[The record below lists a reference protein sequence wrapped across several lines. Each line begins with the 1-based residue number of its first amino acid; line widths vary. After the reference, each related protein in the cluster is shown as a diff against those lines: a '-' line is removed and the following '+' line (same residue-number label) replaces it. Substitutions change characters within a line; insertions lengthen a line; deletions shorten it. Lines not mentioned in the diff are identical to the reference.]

1 VVINR
6 PTRSYL
12 LVISFLSTLLVSEG
26 AISDVIFKDGFEG
39 FVQDE
44 PGMSSVFYWRMN
56 EAIGTTYADF
66 GPNNQPMFSGGSP
79 NHTNPEFGPILNMYR
94 TSAPARQVVLISA

>member
-44 PGMSSVFYWRMN
+44 PGMSDFGT
-56 EAIGTTYADF
+56 GTTGGLNF
-66 GPNNQPMFSGGSP
+66 GISDTEGLHIRTKQNDCLMFDLHIKSETP
-79 NHTNPEFGPILNMYR
+79 T
-94 TSAPARQVVLISA
+94 Q